1 MSTRASKLL
10 GSGLPARAASAI
22 AGDVQNTVT
31 AAGTTQGTA
40 TTVYGDNVIVTTCP
54 ASAGVVL
61 STDSGFGPGDDVF
74 VANQGA
80 NACLV
85 YPPSGAQINALAV
98 NAGFSVAAGKSAL
111 LRCVGLNA
119 SGVMQFYTLLSA

>member
-1 MSTRASKLL
+1 L
-10 GSGLPARAASAI
+10 GSGLAARAAAAI
-22 AGDVQNTVT
+22 TGDVQNNIT

-40 TTVYGDNVIVTTCP
+40 TTVYGDNVIVTTC
-54 ASAGVVL
+54 AAGAGVVL

-74 VANQGA
+74 VSNQGA

-85 YPPSGAQINALAV
+85 YPPSGAQINALGA
-98 NAGFSVAAGKSAL
+98 NAGFSVASTKSTF

-119 SGVMQFYTLLSA
+119 SGVLQFYAMAAA